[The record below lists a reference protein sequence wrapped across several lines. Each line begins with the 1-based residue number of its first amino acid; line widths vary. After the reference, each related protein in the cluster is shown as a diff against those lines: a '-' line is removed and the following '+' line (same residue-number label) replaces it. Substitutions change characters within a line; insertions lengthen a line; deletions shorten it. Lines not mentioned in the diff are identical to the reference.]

1 LEALAA
7 GGRTTVVFD
16 GIKMGAVVKV
26 NGVVLG
32 NATDQFLRYAWDL
45 HPSTHFL
52 TCGSATNTLE
62 VVFPAQMDVG
72 GRFMACSGGWDWAPY
87 SNTFQ
92 SDPKQATAHTFT
104 KGIWKSGKDT
114 KEGMGGGRLW
124 RGGGGVGVC
133 EREKE
138 KSVDMIVRLKGGVLV
153 SLPNP
158 MIHIAGLKRTVL
170 RIVLRTGT

>member
-1 LEALAA
+1 M
-7 GGRTTVVFD
+7 VFD

-72 GRFMACSGGWDWAPY
+72 GRFMACSGGWDWAPCVCR
-87 SNTFQ
+87 
-92 SDPKQATAHTFT
+92 PLLHPL
-104 KGIWKSGKDT
+104 GPG
-114 KEGMGGGRLW
+114 L
-124 RGGGGVGVC
+124 GVTHSFPLC
-133 EREKE
+133 LT
-138 KSVDMIVRLKGGVLV
+138 D
-153 SLPNP
+153 
-158 MIHIAGLKRTVL
+158 
-170 RIVLRTGT
+170 